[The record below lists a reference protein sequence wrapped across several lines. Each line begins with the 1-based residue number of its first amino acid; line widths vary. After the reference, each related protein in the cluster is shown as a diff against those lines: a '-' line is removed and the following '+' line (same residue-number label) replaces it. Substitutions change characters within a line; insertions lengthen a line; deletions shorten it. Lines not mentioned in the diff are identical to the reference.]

1 MARQYKKILKKI
13 KPKEKKV
20 DTPQKKEKSWSDY
33 LLPAFLALT
42 GVVLILGWNSFT
54 NLNRALYIFL
64 TLTLGITFVRKN
76 YNLDATQD
84 KWAERAGY
92 VSMAVATVLFG
103 IHFYYQYVN

>member
-1 MARQYKKILKKI
+1 MARQYKKILKKVQV
-13 KPKEKKV
+13 KEKKSE
-20 DTPQKKEKSWSDY
+20 PPKKKEKSWFDY

-42 GVVLILGWNSFT
+42 AVVLFLGWESFT

-64 TLTLGITFVRKN
+64 TLTLGITYVRKN

-92 VSMAVATVLFG
+92 ASMAVATVLFG
-103 IHFYYQYVN
+103 IHFYVQYIS

>member
-20 DTPQKKEKSWSDY
+20 DAPQKKEKSWSDY

-42 GVVLILGWNSFT
+42 AVVLFLGWESFT

-64 TLTLGITFVRKN
+64 TLTLGITYVRKN
-76 YNLDATQD
+76 YNLGATQD

-92 VSMAVATVLFG
+92 ASMAVATVLFG
-103 IHFYYQYVN
+103 IHFYVQYIS